1 MDPSDREVRW
11 IAALMPYSVAVGP
24 LSTLITLEIASL
36 RGGGPIDVGYAMS
49 AGSAAGIIAP
59 LLWGGFLLDRYS
71 SRRILTLGFLGTALF
86 ILVLAH
92 APSIPQI
99 ALYYA
104 SSSLF
109 SSAVGVSMSFIL
121 VKSSGKLKLNESYSV
136 LNFISSLGYLIGGD
150 VSAAVLS
157 SFMDIKDILLIMG
170 LLPIT
175 SFIWSLMKV
184 PQVTGGG
191 AKTTMSGQVI
201 KGQTREVSLGELIV
215 LYVALT
221 IFYFS
226 SGIFNTLYP
235 YGLRVGGLSKSWVM
249 AIISVGMGIQII
261 GFMVTPRMIRI
272 LGGNAKAS
280 SNSLVLRGGLSY
292 FLIGLTAS
300 TPESMIITGL
310 TLYPLAAGVAYSTFY
325 TASSVMVF
333 ERLRNGEEGRGLG
346 VYNLITGSAYLSGS
360 LVSGYL
366 ANSISIGRSYMVAG
380 AMLWISAYL
389 FREIDRKRQTTG
401 LIKTKIH

>member
-36 RGGGPIDVGYAMS
+36 RGGPIDVGYAMS

-59 LLWGGFLLDRYS
+59 LLWGFLLDRYS

-136 LNFISSLGYLIGGD
+136 LNFISSLGYLIGD

-184 PQVTGGG
+184 PQVTGG

-280 SNSLVLRGGLSY
+280 SNSLVLRGLSY

>member
-11 IAALMPYSVAVGP
+11 IAALLPYSVAVGP
-24 LSTLITLEIASL
+24 LSTLITLEIVSL
-36 RGGGPIDVGYAMS
+36 RGGPIDVSYAMS

-59 LLWGGFLLDRYS
+59 ILWGFLLDRYG
-71 SRRILTLGFLGTALF
+71 SRRILTLGFLGTASF
-86 ILVLAH
+86 ILVLTH
-92 APSIPQI
+92 TPSIPQI

-121 VKSSGKLKLNESYSV
+121 VKSSSKLKLNESYSV
-136 LNFISSLGYLIGGD
+136 LNFISSLGYLIGD

-170 LLPIT
+170 LLPIIST
-175 SFIWSLMKV
+175 IWSLMKV
-184 PQVTGGG
+184 PQVTGG
-191 AKTTMSGQVI
+191 AKTTMRERVI
-201 KGQTREVSLGELIV
+201 KGQVRGVSLGELMI
-215 LYVALT
+215 LYAALI

-249 AIISVGMGIQII
+249 SIISIGMGIQIV
-261 GFMVTPRMIRI
+261 GFMITPRMIRI
-272 LGGNAKAS
+272 LGGNARAS
-280 SNSLVLRGGLSY
+280 SSSLVLRGLSY

-300 TPESMIITGL
+300 TPESMIIAGL
-310 TLYPLAAGVAYSTFY
+310 TLYPLAAGIAYSTFY

-333 ERLRNGEEGRGLG
+333 ERLKNGEEGRGLG

-380 AMLWISAYL
+380 TMLWISAYL
-389 FREIDRKRQTTG
+389 FREIDRKKQATG

>member
-1 MDPSDREVRW
+1 
-11 IAALMPYSVAVGP
+11 
-24 LSTLITLEIASL
+24 
-36 RGGGPIDVGYAMS
+36 
-49 AGSAAGIIAP
+49 
-59 LLWGGFLLDRYS
+59 
-71 SRRILTLGFLGTALF
+71 
-86 ILVLAH
+86 
-92 APSIPQI
+92 
-99 ALYYA
+99 
-104 SSSLF
+104 
-109 SSAVGVSMSFIL
+109 
-121 VKSSGKLKLNESYSV
+121 
-136 LNFISSLGYLIGGD
+136 
-150 VSAAVLS
+150 
-157 SFMDIKDILLIMG
+157 
-170 LLPIT
+170 
-175 SFIWSLMKV
+175 MKV